1 MLSDF
6 INYLMENCSATITE
20 LSETGGLDH
29 CQKVPGRRFIEDEF
43 RMIDVDLLACR
54 LPGNNLSSVDGLYVK
69 EKDGQKT
76 FYLIEFKKMDLDN
89 PQNIRNSYYFLDR
102 HRTLCKQDCKFSELY
117 ENSRENL
124 RDRNQVNLEL
134 KPLNTLMLIHR
145 LYIQYVAYKQTEQP
159 YEYHFWNVYT
169 EDFGAYTGEVS
180 ACQAKSVGV
189 KYVLIGHSERRRIFN
204 ESDDIV
210 NLKLKKSLENNLKV
224 ILCVGENLGED
235 YKEVLHRQ
243 ISLGLKG
250 IEDEVIIAYEPVY
263 SVGTGIIPS
272 SDEITEVI
280 SYIKSLFNY
289 DVKVLYGGSVN
300 LKTMETLKK
309 VDGVS
314 GYLVGT
320 AATDI
325 EEFMK
330 IGEVLG

>member
-6 INYLMENCSATITE
+6 INYLMENYSATITE

-29 CQKVPGRRFIEDEF
+29 CQKVPGRCFIEDEF

-145 LYIQYVAYKQTEQP
+145 LYIQYAAYKQTEQP

-169 EDFGAYTGEVS
+169 EDFSENEDILREFSNIKYQYIIVYEETRSFSPNPYNNGE
-180 ACQAKSVGV
+180 
-189 KYVLIGHSERRRIFN
+189 RIRNYFDFLEKLKPYPFTKAFQVN
-204 ESDDIV
+204 SDDF
-210 NLKLKKSLENNLKV
+210 
-224 ILCVGENLGED
+224 
-235 YKEVLHRQ
+235 Q
-243 ISLGLKG
+243 
-250 IEDEVIIAYEPVY
+250 YETLVK
-263 SVGTGIIPS
+263 
-272 SDEITEVI
+272 
-280 SYIKSLFNY
+280 IKS
-289 DVKVLYGGSVN
+289 
-300 LKTMETLKK
+300 
-309 VDGVS
+309 
-314 GYLVGT
+314 
-320 AATDI
+320 
-325 EEFMK
+325 
-330 IGEVLG
+330 